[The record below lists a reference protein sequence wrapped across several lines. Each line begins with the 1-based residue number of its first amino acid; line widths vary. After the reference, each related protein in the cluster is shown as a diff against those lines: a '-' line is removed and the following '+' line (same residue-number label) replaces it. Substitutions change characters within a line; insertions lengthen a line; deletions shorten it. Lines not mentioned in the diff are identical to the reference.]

1 MRKFIKKVLASHHTK
16 RVQALNRAQ
25 IELIHK
31 GLEERE
37 Y

>member
-1 MRKFIKKVLASHHTK
+1 MKKFIKKVLASFQTK
-16 RVQALNRAQ
+16 RVQAQNKEQ

-31 GLEERE
+31 GLEERG

>member
-1 MRKFIKKVLASHHTK
+1 MRKFIKKVLADYQSK
-16 RVQALNRAQ
+16 RVHAQNKEQ

-31 GLEERE
+31 GLEDRG

>member
-1 MRKFIKKVLASHHTK
+1 MKKFIKKVLVDHQAK
-16 RVQALNRAQ
+16 RVHAQNKEQ

-31 GLEERE
+31 GLEERG

>member
-1 MRKFIKKVLASHHTK
+1 MKKFIKKVLARYQRK
-16 RVQALNRAQ
+16 QAQAQNKEQ

-31 GLEERE
+31 GLAERG